1 MTLSDKIIEERKK
14 KGWSQEELA
23 YKLEVSR
30 QAVSK
35 WESAGSVPDLQRII
49 QLADL
54 FGVST
59 DYLLRDN
66 RQDSKEGEPYTG
78 GKSDFRRETAEPYT
92 EESCILSRISP
103 EQANRF
109 LEIKELIA
117 GPVANRVSMCVI
129 SPVVLIVLIG
139 MAGDRVLHISEN
151 FAMAVGVAFL
161 LCLVAV
167 AVFIFIRCGGDVK
180 DTEYLEKE
188 EFETEYAVTHMAKE
202 RKIRYAHTYNGGIAI
217 GTVLCILSCVPLILS
232 GISQNT
238 PGYIYCLCVGVLLI
252 VVALGVNIIVRVTVI
267 NNSFDILLQE
277 GDFTPE
283 EKRIRRKIGPWSG
296 IYWCLATALYL
307 GLSFKNMRWDTT
319 WVVWPVARLLFVSFS
334 GIVRI
339 YAKREK

>member
-14 KGWSQEELA
+14 NGWSQEELA

-66 RQDSKEGEPYTG
+66 RQESKEGEPYKS
-78 GKSDFRRETAEPYT
+78 GKSDFRQETAEPFT
-92 EESCILSRISP
+92 EQSCILNRVSSQ
-103 EQANRF
+103 QANRF
-109 LEIKELIA
+109 LEIKSLIA
-117 GPVANRVSMCVI
+117 GPVANRVSMCI
-129 SPVVLIVLIG
+129 ICPVVLIVLSG
-139 MAGDRVLHISEN
+139 MAGDRLLHISEN

-161 LCLVAV
+161 LCLVAT
-167 AVFIFIRCGGDVK
+167 AVFIFIRCGGDLK
-180 DTEYLEKE
+180 DMEYLEKE
-188 EFETEYAVTHMAKE
+188 DFEAEYAVIHMAKE

-217 GTVLCILSCVPLILS
+217 GTVLCILSSVPLILS
-232 GISQNT
+232 GIAENT
-238 PGYIYCLCVGVLLI
+238 PGYVYCLCVGILLV
-252 VVALGVNIIVRVTVI
+252 VVAVGVNIIVRVAVV

-277 GDFTPE
+277 GEFTPE
-283 EKRIRRKIGPWSG
+283 EKRIQRKIGLWPG

-307 GLSFKNMRWDTT
+307 GLSFKGMRWDTT
-319 WVVWPVARLLFVSFS
+319 WVVWPVARLLFVAFS

>member
-1 MTLSDKIIEERKK
+1 MTLADKIIEERKK

-66 RQDSKEGEPYTG
+66 GQESKEGEPYTG
-78 GKSDFRRETAEPYT
+78 EKSDFRRETAEPFT
-92 EESCILSRISP
+92 EETCVLSRISS

-109 LEIKELIA
+109 LEIKGLIA

-129 SPVVLIVLIG
+129 SPAVLIVLLG

-188 EFETEYAVTHMAKE
+188 DFETEYAVTHMAKE

-217 GTVLCILSCVPLILS
+217 GTVLCILSCVPLVLS
-232 GISQNT
+232 GIAET
-238 PGYIYCLCVGVLLI
+238 PGYIYCICVGILLI
-252 VVALGVNIIVRVTVI
+252 VVALGVNIIVRVTMI

-307 GLSFKNMRWDTT
+307 FLSFQDMNWGTT
-319 WVVWPVARLLFVSFS
+319 WVVWPIARLLFVAFS

>member
-66 RQDSKEGEPYTG
+66 GQESKEGEPYTG
-78 GKSDFRRETAEPYT
+78 EKSDFRRETPEPYT
-92 EESCILSRISP
+92 EESRVLNRISS
-103 EQANRF
+103 EQADRF
-109 LEIKELIA
+109 LEIKRLIA
-117 GPVANRVSMCVI
+117 GPVANRVSMCII

-151 FAMAVGVAFL
+151 FAMAIGAAFL
-161 LCLVAV
+161 LCLVAA
-167 AVFIFIRCGGDVK
+167 AVFILIRCGGDVK
-180 DTEYLEKE
+180 DMEYLEKE
-188 EFETEYAVTHMAKE
+188 EFEAEYAVIQMAQE
-202 RKIRYAHTYNGGIAI
+202 GKIRYAHTYNGGIAI
-217 GTVLCILSCVPLILS
+217 GAVLCIISSVPLILC
-232 GISQNT
+232 GIAENT
-238 PGYIYCLCVGVLLI
+238 PGYIYCLCVGILLI
-252 VVALGVNIIVRVTVI
+252 VVALAVNIIVRVMVI

-283 EKRIRRKIGPWSG
+283 EKRIQRKIGPWPG
-296 IYWCLATALYL
+296 IYWCLVTALYL
-307 GLSFKNMRWDTT
+307 FLSFKDMNWETT
-319 WVVWPVARLLFVSFS
+319 WVVWPVARLLFAAFS